1 MNAKKTAPAARR
13 KKVFLVDDHPM
24 LRSGLALIISQQKDL
39 AVGGEAGNAAEALQ
53 GIAAAKPD
61 LAVVDLSLEG
71 KGGLELIKDLKA
83 LHPELPVIVLS
94 MHDESLYAERALR
107 AGARGYVMKKS
118 GGEAVLHAIR
128 QVLNGQVYVSQQMS
142 SQILSAFAG
151 GRPKREHSPIE
162 SLSDREFEVFELI
175 GEGCTTKE
183 IAGRLH
189 ISPKT
194 VDVHRQN
201 LKQKLKL
208 PNTTSLVQHAVRWVE
223 TQNRA

>member
-1 MNAKKTAPAARR
+1 MNAKKAAPAARK

-39 AVGGEAGNAAEALQ
+39 ALGGEAGDAAEALQ
-53 GIAAAKPD
+53 RIPATKPD

-94 MHDESLYAERALR
+94 MHDESLYAERVLR

-118 GGEAVLHAIR
+118 GGEAVLEAIR